1 MEYEVTFARGCGHR
15 GCDHSHLIKFSEMQE
30 GVSEE
35 EAACA
40 KMQGLARAFIGFIA
54 SLSVQQLLMGRAVG
68 QRPHLPLVST
78 LIATL
83 SPAHT
88 QLFPDLESRSWRKS
102 D

>member
-1 MEYEVTFARGCGHR
+1 MEYEITFERGCGHR
-15 GCDHSHLIKFSEMQE
+15 GCDRSHLIKFSEMQE
-30 GVSEE
+30 GISEE

-54 SLSVQQLLMGRAVG
+54 SLSVQQLLMGSALG
-68 QRPHLPLVST
+68 QRHHLPLEST
-78 LIATL
+78 LIAAL

-88 QLFPDLESRSWRKS
+88 QLFPDLESRSWRKG